1 MESLPTPNLPYHS
14 LYVWNPSGRMISG
27 FKRGSFMHAILAC
40 AHILPKLSPDVK
52 TLTLQTLSLQS
63 FANSFS
69 EADKHSYQE
78 HCPGNPDLLFLSCGP
93 EKVYQMH
100 YAPDVLCEVMNT
112 AGFLRSWGE
121 REELLHMGSM
131 TPDAPQAFEICCY
144 DRYSL
149 HFGAEPQA
157 IQSTFPESYRI

>member
-1 MESLPTPNLPYHS
+1 MQPDHCSFPTSAH
-14 LYVWNPSGRMISG
+14 
-27 FKRGSFMHAILAC
+27 FQKRELK
-40 AHILPKLSPDVK
+40 PKVVK
-52 TLTLQTLSLQS
+52 VSCKITHLVKNKNGDHTYLLLTLQTLSLQS

-69 EADKHSYQE
+69 EAAKHSYQE